1 MTVININR
9 TPKKKK
15 SKFFFLRETR
25 SFAQSCDAPRTATVS
40 SHRKSVGGGVGRGQ
54 SININRRERKNWFML
69 SVLRCLGLA
78 LCPIGTAHRSVY
90 QTPPPGFGHVGVQFL
105 QSVAEPTT
113 FWPCK
118 NAQKET
124 NEIHSKKIEWMNA
137 AKFQRAWW
145 GGVARPMRKHIL
157 SDMRPSQCNCIY
169 IYWMI

>member
-1 MTVININR
+1 MLLELRQCQVIG
-9 TPKKKK
+9 
-15 SKFFFLRETR
+15 SQLG
-25 SFAQSCDAPRTATVS
+25 
-40 SHRKSVGGGVGRGQ
+40 GGGVGRGQ

-90 QTPPPGFGHVGVQFL
+90 QTPPPGFGHVEVQFR